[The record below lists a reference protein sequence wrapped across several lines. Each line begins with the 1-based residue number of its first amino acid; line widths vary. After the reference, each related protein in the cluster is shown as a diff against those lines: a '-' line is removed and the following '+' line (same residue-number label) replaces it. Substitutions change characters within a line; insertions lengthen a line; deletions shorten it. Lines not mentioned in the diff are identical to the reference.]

1 MKQVKKASSPLLQ
14 EVQSMNNEGKLSK
27 STILLFLNKYRVF
40 FIFIFICLIASLLSD
55 VFFTVNNMLNVV
67 RQVSITAIIAAGMT
81 LVILIAGIDLSV
93 GSVMA
98 FSGAVVA
105 GILAA
110 NLSLPVAII
119 LTLLVGTLFGI
130 VNGLFVA
137 KGGVPA
143 FIATLAIMVIARGM
157 TLVYTKGY
165 PVVVSN
171 DAFRVIGN
179 GKLAGIPYPIII
191 MLVVFISIYLILK
204 YTSFGRYVY
213 AIGGNEE
220 ASRLAGIPV
229 NYIKIL
235 VYGIAGFLS
244 ALSAIIYTSR
254 LMSAQPTAGLGIE
267 LDAIAAVIIGGTSL
281 AGGKGGVIGTLIG
294 ALIMGVLDNLLNL
307 MNVSPF
313 YQSIV
318 KGLVILFA
326 VLVDSKFSKFKKN

>member
-1 MKQVKKASSPLLQ
+1 
-14 EVQSMNNEGKLSK
+14 MNNEGKLFK

-191 MLVVFISIYLILK
+191 MLVVFISI
-204 YTSFGRYVY
+204 
-213 AIGGNEE
+213 
-220 ASRLAGIPV
+220 
-229 NYIKIL
+229 
-235 VYGIAGFLS
+235 
-244 ALSAIIYTSR
+244 
-254 LMSAQPTAGLGIE
+254 
-267 LDAIAAVIIGGTSL
+267 
-281 AGGKGGVIGTLIG
+281 
-294 ALIMGVLDNLLNL
+294 
-307 MNVSPF
+307 
-313 YQSIV
+313 
-318 KGLVILFA
+318 
-326 VLVDSKFSKFKKN
+326 